1 MAHVQK
7 FTKGSV
13 GGLSIHIERKTLNH
27 SNKEI
32 DTNRTHLNYDFCNK
46 DGDMNQRLSDRLEE
60 VYCFN
65 RADVK
70 VMADWVVT
78 LPEELK
84 ELPSNQ
90 QKEFFKETYQFL
102 EKRYGEKNV
111 LSGTVHN
118 DETTPH
124 LHFAFIPVVFD
135 KKNQREKVSAKE
147 VLNRNELKTFHQ
159 DLDKYLK
166 EKIPEIYQGGVLND
180 KTIGIE
186 DVKMLKK
193 HSHKIKELE
202 EKLKQENESLNKELK
217 EIKISNRALVEIEK
231 LKNRS
236 TEKGIINKRIELAPK
251 DFDNLLH
258 SAKENQKL
266 RRLYIQSKKDN
277 QKLKKDNQKLKKEF
291 KVLHNEYQEI
301 LDQQEETNQK
311 LENKNAELLNENQSL
326 KNELHEFEIYKEA
339 YTDILFEDYDVST
352 AWIPFEE
359 LHARYIL
366 CQIDDFGKEPQS
378 LKEGYEWQS
387 ILEKGRETNI
397 EPKRLESAI
406 NKVKEF
412 IEKFKEKVIARRKNK
427 EQDMER

>member
-1 MAHVQK
+1 MYDLELAWNTQK
-7 FTKGSV
+7 NQMSDVKGKEMEQ
-13 GGLSIHIERKTLNH
+13 ERKGKI
-27 SNKEI
+27 SNEDI
-32 DTNRTHLNYDFCNK
+32 DLEKTKYNYDLVE
-46 DGDMNQRLSDRLEE
+46 DERPLYQR
-60 VYCFN
+60 
-65 RADVK
+65 VK
-70 VMADWVVT
+70 SRV
-78 LPEELK
+78 EELK
-84 ELPSNQ
+84 ESGSRVQKNSVVMYSNILTVPEEQ
-90 QKEFFKETYQFL
+90 AKIWGEEKTDEYFKACYDFFSKEFGVE
-102 EKRYGEKNV
+102 NV
-111 LSGTVHN
+111 VSAKIHK

-124 LHFAFIPVVFD
+124 MHLHFVPVNKENGRLQARVSMNKAKINYIHDELPIFLQERGFD
-135 KKNQREKVSAKE
+135 VVRGKGKTEKNIENIHEYKQVKQLEKKVNQEKNK
-147 VLNRNELKTFHQ
+147 L
-159 DLDKYLK
+159 
-166 EKIPEIYQGGVLND
+166 
-180 KTIGIE
+180 
-186 DVKMLKK
+186 
-193 HSHKIKELE
+193 IKELKSIE
-202 EKLKQENESLNKELK
+202 LNKQPL
-217 EIKISNRALVEIEK
+217 ADIEQVK
-231 LKNRS
+231 KRS
-236 TEKGIINKRIELAPK
+236 FERGVVNKRVELAPK

-258 SAKENQKL
+258 SAKENEKL

-339 YTDILFEDYDVST
+339 YTDILFEDYHVST

-378 LKEGYEWQS
+378 LEEGYEWQS

-397 EPKRLESAI
+397 EPDRLERAI